1 MLKLKYIMSNTYSK
15 IYIHLVF
22 AVKNREALIN
32 KKWKEELNK
41 YIHGIIGNKKQKCI
55 IVNGVEDHLHLF
67 IGIRPSICIADLV
80 KDIKTSSSNFIN
92 EKRLTSKP
100 FYWQNGYGA
109 FSHSVNDLNAVYN
122 YISQQEEHHNGQ
134 SFQNEFLDLL
144 NENEIHYESQYLF
157 EWIDKSSQD
166 QDL

>member
-1 MLKLKYIMSNTYSK
+1 MSNTYSK

-41 YIHGIIGNKKQKCI
+41 YIHGIVSNKKQKCL
-55 IVNGVEDHLHLF
+55 IVNGVEDHIHLL

-80 KDIKTSSSNFIN
+80 RDIKASSSDFIN
-92 EKRLTSKP
+92 ERRLTKKP

-109 FSHSVNDLNAVYN
+109 FSHSANDINAVYN
-122 YISQQEEHHNGQ
+122 YISHQEEHHNGQ
-134 SFQNEFLDLL
+134 SFQNEFLDIL
-144 NENEIHYESQYLF
+144 NQNEINYESQYLF
-157 EWIDKSSQD
+157 EWIDKSDPKQHE
-166 QDL
+166 

>member
-1 MLKLKYIMSNTYSK
+1 MANTFSK

-41 YIHGIIGNKKQKCI
+41 YIHGIISNKKQKCI
-55 IVNGVEDHLHLF
+55 IVNGVEDHIHLF

-80 KDIKTSSSNFIN
+80 KEIKTSSSNFIN
-92 EKRLTSKP
+92 EKRLTSKT

-109 FSHSVNDLNAVYN
+109 FSHSASDINAVYN
-122 YISQQEEHHNGQ
+122 YISQQEEHHNEQ
-134 SFQNEFLDLL
+134 SFQNEFLDILSQ
-144 NENEIHYESQYLF
+144 NEVEYESQYLF
-157 EWIDKSSQD
+157 EWIGKSNTNNSK
-166 QDL
+166 